1 MNSRPKV
8 PQYARNKNVLVVD
21 GSGSRKTR
29 YFIKPSVLQ
38 MYSSYVVTDP
48 KGSLIGEVGNALYKN
63 GYRIKVFNTINFIK
77 SMHYN
82 PFAYIHSE
90 KDDTE
95 WTGMSVEYRSFSFY
109 AGSTSVIFKGFMV
122 KY

>member
-1 MNSRPKV
+1 MH
-8 PQYARNKNVLVVD
+8 
-21 GSGSRKTR
+21 
-29 YFIKPSVLQ
+29 
-38 MYSSYVVTDP
+38 SSYVVTDP

-82 PFAYIHSE
+82 PFVYIHSE

-95 WTGMSVEYRSFSFY
+95 WTGMPVEYRSFSFY
-109 AGSTSVIFKGFMV
+109 AGSTSVIFQDFVV